1 MEMLSEFIK
10 IINYAGIVQGLFLA
24 FVLFNGKNKNTKA
37 DHILGVLIALLSINI
52 IHSLFLANHFYSPL
66 KFREPFITLLCPFLY
81 FYALEINQNFAVKF
95 SIIKHF
101 VLFTVFFMF
110 QAFLN
115 FDFFH
120 RFAYFHEKL
129 FSLAIIFL
137 MLLQFSYY
145 IFLITRTTRIYHKK
159 IENEFSHTDELDI
172 EWIKS
177 FLVVFILI
185 YVVLF
190 IALFF
195 LVHLDFFTDYNKII
209 AFIFAV
215 SIYILGYKGVK
226 QQTIPKPIEADEL
239 ANGDNVNNTTR
250 KEGQTVQEADNEV
263 PEKLIEKI
271 RIYMKERKPYLD
283 PDITLSE
290 MANELEIGRNAL
302 SFAINKGFKQNF
314 FSFINKYRVEEVITF
329 LDDPEKENQNFLRL
343 GYDAGF
349 NSKATFN
356 HIFKKYTGFTPK
368 EYKLRLQRTKSDV

>member
-1 MEMLSEFIK
+1 MEILSEFIK
-10 IINYAGIVQGLFLA
+10 VINYAGIVQGLFLA

-37 DHILGVLIALLSINI
+37 DHILGVLIALFSINI

-81 FYALEINQNFAVKF
+81 FYVIEINQSLKIHF

-101 VLFTVFFMF
+101 ALFILFFLF
-110 QAFLN
+110 QVSLN
-115 FDFFH
+115 LDRFH
-120 RFAYFHEKL
+120 QFAYSHEKI
-129 FSLAIIFL
+129 FSLAIIIL

-159 IENEFSHTDELDI
+159 IENEFSYTDELNI
-172 EWIKS
+172 AWIKS
-177 FLVVFILI
+177 FLLVFLLI

-239 ANGDNVNNTTR
+239 ANEDKVNNMTE
-250 KEGQTVQEADNEV
+250 KEGQTVKGADNEV
-263 PEKLIEKI
+263 PERLIEKI
-271 RIYMKERKPYLD
+271 RSYMKERKPYLD

-290 MANELEIGRNAL
+290 LANELDIGRNAL

-314 FSFINKYRVEEVITF
+314 FNFINKYRVEEVITF

-343 GYDAGF
+343 AYDAGF

-368 EYKLRLQRTKSDV
+368 EYKLRLQSTKSDV